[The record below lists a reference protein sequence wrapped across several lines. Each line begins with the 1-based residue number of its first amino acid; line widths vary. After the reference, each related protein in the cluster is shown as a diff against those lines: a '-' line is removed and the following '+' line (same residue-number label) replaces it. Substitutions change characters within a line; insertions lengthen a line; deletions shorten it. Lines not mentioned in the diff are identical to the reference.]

1 MAKQTSIANELKEFN
16 KEATSLA
23 SALQDVTKAL
33 KENAQTASRFTGETA
48 EAYLESGKDTINLA
62 KQLQGYTSKQLKN
75 KQEESKFQKLIDKT
89 QQNQSR
95 TLARI
100 SYLED
105 KRLKASKEEQ
115 AYIDKALKGL
125 SAQADHIND
134 SLKSAKKLQNVFED
148 IRAKTK
154 FFDNMAELVNSI
166 PILSLVLKEFQKA
179 SDAAR
184 EAAISGKNAFLA
196 GAKEFINALGKL
208 SLGLIIGKA
217 VGAIVDAQK
226 RTVQISRQLGVS
238 NAESAQLYNN
248 MVNSSLASKEL
259 YFNAERYAEAQKTIN
274 ESLGTN
280 VTLSEDAA
288 QNFSALVY
296 RLGLSADEAN
306 KVNEYTKLIGINA
319 TDFTAQVT
327 IQTKLLNGQRKI
339 QLSNQTILKE
349 ISNASARLQVT
360 YKAQNKSLINAA
372 YSAKE
377 LGMNL
382 SGLEK
387 IQASLLN
394 FEESISAELN
404 AELLTGRNL
413 NLERARFFALSNNI
427 AGVAEELKNQNIT
440 ATNFG
445 QMNYLQQEAIAGAF
459 GMQASELA
467 ESLRFQEQISK
478 LSEES
483 GYRDAQSLED
493 LKQKILLKAKEK
505 GSIQEALTDVGDE
518 ELRNQLEAL
527 TIEEQM
533 NEKIIKEQEK
543 LIQAIGP
550 EGLQLTL
557 DTLNKS
563 VSGLITATYVLAAA
577 YGIGQLGRMMGGS
590 GMMGGLGKTTLSSG
604 AYVRGNQAF
613 SSTGM
618 ALSGAARNS
627 TIGAANRLN
636 PLRFRGAGPLALAGT
651 VAGSM
656 LGGVAGNALT
666 GASLGSMFGPYGAL
680 IGGVLGAGYG
690 LLNADDFIIKP
701 DSKQIIVPSADDTIM
716 GINEKKISSKS
727 ATSTNGDT
735 IMGVNEKKISP
746 KSATPTND
754 NRLNRIEQAI
764 ERMIQDK
771 RTPIMVQT
779 TARINSRELYKAM
792 GVESYHS

>member
-1 MAKQTSIANELKEFN
+1 MAKQTNIADELKEFN
-16 KEATSLA
+16 KEATSLV
-23 SALQDVTKAL
+23 SALQDLTKSL

-48 EAYLESGKDTINLA
+48 EAYLESGKDAINLA

-75 KQEESKFQKLIDKT
+75 KQEENKFQKLIDKT

-125 SAQADHIND
+125 SAQADHIDD
-134 SLKSAKKLQNVFED
+134 SLKSARKLQKVFED
-148 IRAKTK
+148 ISAKTR

-208 SLGLIIGKA
+208 SLGLIIDKA

-226 RTVQISRQLGVS
+226 RTVQMSRQLGVS
-238 NAESAQLYNN
+238 NAESAQLYHN
-248 MVNSSLASKEL
+248 MVKSSQASKEL

-280 VTLSEDAA
+280 VTLSENTA
-288 QNFSALVY
+288 QNFAALVY

-306 KVNEYTKLIGINA
+306 KVNEYTKLIGVNA

-327 IQTKLLNGQRKI
+327 VQTKLLNGQRKI

-360 YKAQNKSLINAA
+360 YKAQNKSLIDAA
-372 YSAKE
+372 YSAKA

-387 IQASLLN
+387 IQSSLLN
-394 FEESISAELN
+394 FEESISAELS

-427 AGVAEELKNQNIT
+427 AGVAKELANQNIT
-440 ATNFG
+440 AANFG
-445 QMNYLQQEAIAGAF
+445 QMNYIQQEAIAGAF
-459 GMQASELA
+459 GMQANELA

-493 LKQKILLKAKEK
+493 LKQRILLRAKEK
-505 GSIQEALTDVGDE
+505 GSIQGALTEIGDE
-518 ELRNQLEAL
+518 ELKNQLEAL

-543 LIQAIGP
+543 LIEALGP
-550 EGLQLTL
+550 NGLNGTFEI
-557 DTLNKS
+557 LNKS
-563 VSGLITATYVLAAA
+563 INGLITATYVLAAA
-577 YGIGQLGRMMGGS
+577 YGIGQLGRIA
-590 GMMGGLGKTTLSSG
+590 GGLGKTTLPSG

-613 SSTGM
+613 SSSG
-618 ALSGAARNS
+618 AVLSGAARNS
-627 TIGAANRLN
+627 TINAANKTS
-636 PLRFRGAGPLALAGT
+636 PFRFRGAGAGALGVAGA

-680 IGGVLGAGYG
+680 IGGALGAGYG
-690 LLNADDFIIKP
+690 IINANDFIVQP
-701 DSKQIIVPSADDTIM
+701 DSKRIIVPSANDTIM
-716 GINEKKISSKS
+716 GINEKKISSNPS
-727 ATSTNGDT
+727 APS
-735 IMGVNEKKISP
+735 
-746 KSATPTND
+746 ND
-754 NRLNRIEQAI
+754 NRLNRIELAI
-764 ERMIQDK
+764 EKMVQDK
-771 RTPIMVQT
+771 STPIVVQT

-792 GVESYHS
+792 GMESYHS

>member
-1 MAKQTSIANELKEFN
+1 MAKKTNIADELKEFN
-16 KEATSLA
+16 KEATSLV
-23 SALQDVTKAL
+23 SALQDVTKTL
-33 KENAQTASRFTGETA
+33 IENAQTASRFTGETA
-48 EAYLESGKDTINLA
+48 EAYLESGKDAINLA

-75 KQEESKFQKLIDKT
+75 KQEENKFQKLIDKT
-89 QQNQSR
+89 QQNLSR

-115 AYIDKALKGL
+115 VYIDKALKGL
-125 SAQADHIND
+125 SAQADHIDD
-134 SLKSAKKLQNVFED
+134 SLKSARKLQKVFED
-148 IRAKTK
+148 ISAKTK

-184 EAAISGKNAFLA
+184 EAAINGKNAFLA

-217 VGAIVDAQK
+217 VGAITDAQK

-238 NAESAQLYNN
+238 NAESAQLYHN
-248 MVNSSLASKEL
+248 MVKSSQASKEL
-259 YFNAERYAEAQKTIN
+259 YFNAERYAEAQNAIN

-280 VTLSEDAA
+280 VTLSENTA
-288 QNFSALVY
+288 QNFAALVY

-306 KVNEYTKLIGINA
+306 KVNEYTKLIGVNA

-327 IQTKLLNGQRKI
+327 VQTKLLNGQRKI

-360 YKAQNKSLINAA
+360 YKAQNKSLTDAA
-372 YSAKE
+372 YSAKA

-394 FEESISAELN
+394 FEESISAELS

-427 AGVAEELKNQNIT
+427 AGVAKELANQNIT
-440 ATNFG
+440 AANFG
-445 QMNYLQQEAIAGAF
+445 QMNYIQQEAIAGAF
-459 GMQASELA
+459 GMQANELA

-483 GYRDAQSLED
+483 GYRDAQNLED
-493 LKQKILLKAKEK
+493 LKQRILLKAKEK
-505 GSIQEALTDVGDE
+505 GGSIEIALADIGNE
-518 ELRNQLEAL
+518 ELRKQLDAL

-543 LIQAIGP
+543 LIKALGP
-550 EGLQLTL
+550 EGLKGALEI
-557 DTLNKS
+557 LNKS
-563 VSGLITATYVLAAA
+563 VNGLITATYVLAAA
-577 YGIGQLGRMMGGS
+577 YGIGQLGRMMGGF
-590 GMMGGLGKTTLSSG
+590 GGFGGGLGRTTLPLG

-613 SSTGM
+613 SSSGRV
-618 ALSGAARNS
+618 LSGAARNS
-627 TIGAANRLN
+627 TINAANRSS
-636 PLRFRGAGPLALAGT
+636 PFRFRGAGAGALGLAGGI
-651 VAGSM
+651 AGGM

-666 GASLGSMFGPYGAL
+666 GASIGSMFGPWGAL
-680 IGGVLGAGYG
+680 IGGALGAGYG
-690 LLNADDFIIKP
+690 LISADDFIVKP
-701 DSKQIIVPSADDTIM
+701 DSKQIIKPSANDTII
-716 GINEKKISSKS
+716 GINEKKISSNP
-727 ATSTNGDT
+727 STP
-735 IMGVNEKKISP
+735 S
-746 KSATPTND
+746 ND
-754 NRLNRIEQAI
+754 NRLNRIELAI
-764 ERMIQDK
+764 EKMVQDK
-771 RTPIMVQT
+771 RTPIVVQT
-779 TARINSRELYKAM
+779 TAQLNSRELYKAM
-792 GVESYHS
+792 GMESYHS

>member
-1 MAKQTSIANELKEFN
+1 MAKQNSIANELKEFN

-48 EAYLESGKDTINLA
+48 EAYLESGKDAINLA

-75 KQEESKFQKLIDKT
+75 KQEENKFQKLIDKT

-125 SAQADHIND
+125 SAQADHIDD
-134 SLKSAKKLQNVFED
+134 SLKSAKKLQKVFED
-148 IRAKTK
+148 ISAKTK

-166 PILSLVLKEFQKA
+166 PILSLVLKEFQNA

-184 EAAISGKNAFLA
+184 EAAINGKNAFLA

-208 SLGLIIGKA
+208 SLSLIIGKA

-327 IQTKLLNGQRKI
+327 VQTKLLNGQRKI

-360 YKAQNKSLINAA
+360 YKAQNKSLIDAA

-394 FEESISAELN
+394 FEESISAELS

-459 GMQASELA
+459 GMQANELA

-493 LKQKILLKAKEK
+493 LKQRILLKAKEK

-527 TIEEQM
+527 TVEEQM

-557 DTLNKS
+557 NTLNKS

-577 YGIGQLGRMMGGS
+577 YGIGQLGRMMGG
-590 GMMGGLGKTTLSSG
+590 LGKTTLPSG

-618 ALSGAARNS
+618 VLSGAARNS
-627 TIGAANRLN
+627 TIGAANKVN
-636 PLRFRGAGPLALAGT
+636 PFRFRGAGAGALGIGGA

-656 LGGVAGNALT
+656 LGGVAGSALT

-680 IGGVLGAGYG
+680 IGGALGAGYG
-690 LLNADDFIIKP
+690 LLNANDFIIKP

-716 GINEKKISSKS
+716 GVNEKKISSKS
-727 ATSTNGDT
+727 ATS
-735 IMGVNEKKISP
+735 VN
-746 KSATPTND
+746 D
-754 NRLNRIEQAI
+754 DRLNRIEQAI

>member
-1 MAKQTSIANELKEFN
+1 MAKKTNIADELKGFN
-16 KEATSLA
+16 KEATSLV

-33 KENAQTASRFTGETA
+33 IENAQTASRFTGETA
-48 EAYLESGKDTINLA
+48 EAYLESGKDAVNLA

-75 KQEESKFQKLIDKT
+75 KQEENKFQKLIDKT
-89 QQNQSR
+89 QQNLSR

-125 SAQADHIND
+125 SAQADHIDD
-134 SLKSAKKLQNVFED
+134 SLKSARKLQKVFED
-148 IRAKTK
+148 ISAKTK

-184 EAAISGKNAFLA
+184 EAAINGKNAFLA

-208 SLGLIIGKA
+208 SLGFIIGKA
-217 VGAIVDAQK
+217 VGAITDAQK

-238 NAESAQLYNN
+238 NAESAQLYHN
-248 MVNSSLASKEL
+248 MVKSSQASKEL
-259 YFNAERYAEAQKTIN
+259 YFNAERYAEAQNAIN

-280 VTLSEDAA
+280 VTLSDDAG
-288 QNFSALVY
+288 QNFAALVY
-296 RLGLSADEAN
+296 RLGLSAEEAN
-306 KVNEYTKLIGINA
+306 KVNEYTKLIGVNA

-327 IQTKLLNGQRKI
+327 VQTKLLNGQRKI

-360 YKAQNKSLINAA
+360 YKAQNKSLTDAA
-372 YSAKE
+372 YSAKA

-394 FEESISAELN
+394 FEESISAELS

-427 AGVAEELKNQNIT
+427 AGVAKELANQNIT
-440 ATNFG
+440 AANFG
-445 QMNYLQQEAIAGAF
+445 QMNYIQQEAIAGAF
-459 GMQASELA
+459 GMQANELA

-483 GYRDAQSLED
+483 GYRDAQNLED
-493 LKQKILLKAKEK
+493 LKQRILLKAKEK
-505 GSIQEALTDVGDE
+505 GGSIEIALADIGNE
-518 ELRNQLEAL
+518 ELRKQLDAL

-543 LIQAIGP
+543 LIEALGP
-550 EGLQLTL
+550 EGLKGALEI
-557 DTLNKS
+557 LNKS
-563 VSGLITATYVLAAA
+563 VNGLITATYALAAA
-577 YGIGQLGRMMGGS
+577 YGIGQLGRMMGGF
-590 GMMGGLGKTTLSSG
+590 GGFGGGLGRTTLPSG

-613 SSTGM
+613 SSSGRV
-618 ALSGAARNS
+618 LSGAARNS
-627 TIGAANRLN
+627 TLNAANRAN
-636 PLRFRGAGPLALAGT
+636 PFRFRGGGALALAGGI
-651 VAGSM
+651 AGGM

-666 GASLGSMFGPYGAL
+666 GASIGSMFGPWGAL
-680 IGGVLGAGYG
+680 IGGALGAGYG
-690 LLNADDFIIKP
+690 LISADDFIVKP
-701 DSKQIIVPSADDTIM
+701 DSKQIIKPSANDTII
-716 GINEKKISSKS
+716 GINEKKISSNS
-727 ATSTNGDT
+727 STP
-735 IMGVNEKKISP
+735 S
-746 KSATPTND
+746 ND
-754 NRLNRIEQAI
+754 NRLNRIELAI
-764 ERMIQDK
+764 EKMVQDK
-771 RTPIMVQT
+771 RTPIVVQT
-779 TARINSRELYKAM
+779 TAQLNSRELYKAM
-792 GVESYHS
+792 GIESYHS

>member
-1 MAKQTSIANELKEFN
+1 MAKKTNIADELKEFN
-16 KEATSLA
+16 KEATSLV
-23 SALQDVTKAL
+23 SALQDVTKTL
-33 KENAQTASRFTGETA
+33 IENAQTASRFTGETA
-48 EAYLESGKDTINLA
+48 EAYLESGKDAINLA

-75 KQEESKFQKLIDKT
+75 KQEENKFQKLIDKT
-89 QQNQSR
+89 QQNLSR

-105 KRLKASKEEQ
+105 KKLKASKEEQ
-115 AYIDKALKGL
+115 VYIDKALKDL
-125 SAQADHIND
+125 SAQADTID
-134 SLKSAKKLQNVFED
+134 DILKKAEKLQKVFED
-148 IRAKTK
+148 ISAKTK

-184 EAAISGKNAFLA
+184 EAAINGKNAFLA

-217 VGAIVDAQK
+217 VGAITDAQK
-226 RTVQISRQLGVS
+226 RTVQMSRQLGVS
-238 NAESAQLYNN
+238 NAESAQLYHN
-248 MVNSSLASKEL
+248 MVKSSQASKEL

-280 VTLSEDAA
+280 VTLSENTA
-288 QNFSALVY
+288 QNFAALVY

-306 KVNEYTKLIGINA
+306 KVNEYTKLIGVNA

-327 IQTKLLNGQRKI
+327 VQTKLLNGQRKI

-360 YKAQNKSLINAA
+360 YKAQNKSLTDAA
-372 YSAKE
+372 YSAKA

-394 FEESISAELN
+394 FEESISAELS

-427 AGVAEELKNQNIT
+427 AGVAKELANQNIT
-440 ATNFG
+440 AANFG
-445 QMNYLQQEAIAGAF
+445 QMNYIQQEAIAGAF
-459 GMQASELA
+459 GMQANELA

-483 GYRDAQSLED
+483 GYRDAQNLED
-493 LKQKILLKAKEK
+493 LKQRILLKAKEK
-505 GSIQEALTDVGDE
+505 GGSIEIALADIGNE
-518 ELRNQLEAL
+518 ELRKQLDAL

-543 LIQAIGP
+543 LIKALGP
-550 EGLQLTL
+550 EGLKGALEI
-557 DTLNKS
+557 LNKS
-563 VSGLITATYVLAAA
+563 VNGLITATYVLAAA
-577 YGIGQLGRMMGGS
+577 YGIGQLGRMMGGFR
-590 GMMGGLGKTTLSSG
+590 GFGGGLGRTTLPSG

-613 SSTGM
+613 SSSGRV
-618 ALSGAARNS
+618 LSGAARNS
-627 TIGAANRLN
+627 TLNAANRAN
-636 PLRFRGAGPLALAGT
+636 PFRFRGGGALALAGGI
-651 VAGSM
+651 AGGM

-666 GASLGSMFGPYGAL
+666 GASIGSMFGPWGAL
-680 IGGVLGAGYG
+680 IGGALGAGYG
-690 LLNADDFIIKP
+690 LISADDFIVKP
-701 DSKQIIVPSADDTIM
+701 DSKQIIKPSANDTII
-716 GINEKKISSKS
+716 GINEKKISSNP
-727 ATSTNGDT
+727 STP
-735 IMGVNEKKISP
+735 S
-746 KSATPTND
+746 ND
-754 NRLNRIEQAI
+754 NRLNRIELAI
-764 ERMIQDK
+764 EKMAQDK
-771 RTPIMVQT
+771 RTPIVVQT

-792 GVESYHS
+792 GIESYHS

>member
-1 MAKQTSIANELKEFN
+1 MAKQNSIANELKEFN

-48 EAYLESGKDTINLA
+48 EAYLESGKDAINLA

-125 SAQADHIND
+125 SAQADHIDD
-134 SLKSAKKLQNVFED
+134 SLRSAKKLQKVFED
-148 IRAKTK
+148 ISAKTK

-166 PILSLVLKEFQKA
+166 PILSLVLKEFQNA

-184 EAAISGKNAFLA
+184 EAAINGKNAFLA

-208 SLGLIIGKA
+208 SLSLIIGKA

-327 IQTKLLNGQRKI
+327 VQTKLLNGQRKI

-360 YKAQNKSLINAA
+360 YKAQNKSLIDAA

-394 FEESISAELN
+394 FEESISAELS

-459 GMQASELA
+459 GMQANELA

-493 LKQKILLKAKEK
+493 LKQRILLKAKEK

-527 TIEEQM
+527 TVEEQM

-557 DTLNKS
+557 NTLNKS

-577 YGIGQLGRMMGGS
+577 YGIGQLGRMMGG
-590 GMMGGLGKTTLSSG
+590 LGKTTLPSG

-618 ALSGAARNS
+618 VLSGAARNS
-627 TIGAANRLN
+627 TIGAANKVN
-636 PLRFRGAGPLALAGT
+636 PFRFRGAGAGALGIGGA

-656 LGGVAGNALT
+656 LGGVAGSALT

-680 IGGVLGAGYG
+680 IGGALGAGYG
-690 LLNADDFIIKP
+690 LLNANDFIIKP

-716 GINEKKISSKS
+716 GVNEKKISSKS
-727 ATSTNGDT
+727 ATS
-735 IMGVNEKKISP
+735 VN
-746 KSATPTND
+746 D
-754 NRLNRIEQAI
+754 DRLNRIEQAI

>member
-1 MAKQTSIANELKEFN
+1 MAKQTSIADELKEFN

-48 EAYLESGKDTINLA
+48 EAYLESGKDAINLA
-62 KQLQGYTSKQLKN
+62 KQLQGYTSRQLRN

-125 SAQADHIND
+125 SAQADHIDD
-134 SLKSAKKLQNVFED
+134 SLKSAKKLQKVFED
-148 IRAKTK
+148 ISAKTK

-166 PILSLVLKEFQKA
+166 PILSLVLKEFQNA

-184 EAAISGKNAFLA
+184 EAAINGKNAFLA

-208 SLGLIIGKA
+208 SLSLIIGKA
-217 VGAIVDAQK
+217 VGAILDAQK

-327 IQTKLLNGQRKI
+327 VQTKLLNGQRKI

-360 YKAQNKSLINAA
+360 YKAQNKSLIDAA

-394 FEESISAELN
+394 FEESISAELS

-427 AGVAEELKNQNIT
+427 AGVAKELKNQNIT

-459 GMQASELA
+459 GMQANELA

-493 LKQKILLKAKEK
+493 LKQRILLKAKEK

-527 TIEEQM
+527 TVEEQM

-557 DTLNKS
+557 NTLNKS

-577 YGIGQLGRMMGGS
+577 YGIGQLGRMMGG
-590 GMMGGLGKTTLSSG
+590 LGKTTLPSG

-618 ALSGAARNS
+618 VLSGAARNS
-627 TIGAANRLN
+627 TIGAANKVN
-636 PLRFRGAGPLALAGT
+636 PFRFRGAGAGALGIGGA
-651 VAGSM
+651 VAGNM
-656 LGGVAGNALT
+656 LGGVAGSALT

-680 IGGVLGAGYG
+680 IGGALGAGYG
-690 LLNADDFIIKP
+690 LLNANDFIIKP

-716 GINEKKISSKS
+716 G
-727 ATSTNGDT
+727 
-735 IMGVNEKKISP
+735 VNEKKISP
-746 KSATPTND
+746 KSATSTND

-792 GVESYHS
+792 GIESYHS

>member
-1 MAKQTSIANELKEFN
+1 MAKKTNIADELKEFN
-16 KEATSLA
+16 KEATSLV
-23 SALQDVTKAL
+23 SALQDVTKTL
-33 KENAQTASRFTGETA
+33 IENAQTASRFTGETA
-48 EAYLESGKDTINLA
+48 EAYLESGKDAINLA

-75 KQEESKFQKLIDKT
+75 KQEENKFQKLIDKT

-115 AYIDKALKGL
+115 VYIDKALKGL
-125 SAQADHIND
+125 SAQADHIDD
-134 SLKSAKKLQNVFED
+134 SLKSARKLQKVFED
-148 IRAKTK
+148 ISAKTK

-184 EAAISGKNAFLA
+184 EAAINGKNAFLA

-217 VGAIVDAQK
+217 VGAITDAQK
-226 RTVQISRQLGVS
+226 RTVQMSRQLGVS
-238 NAESAQLYNN
+238 NAESAQLYHN
-248 MVNSSLASKEL
+248 MVKSSQASKEL

-280 VTLSEDAA
+280 VTLSENTA
-288 QNFSALVY
+288 QNFAALVY

-306 KVNEYTKLIGINA
+306 KVNEYTKLIGVNA

-327 IQTKLLNGQRKI
+327 VQTKLLNGQRKI

-360 YKAQNKSLINAA
+360 YKAQNKSLTDAA
-372 YSAKE
+372 YSAKA

-394 FEESISAELN
+394 FEESISAELS

-427 AGVAEELKNQNIT
+427 AGVAKELANQNIT
-440 ATNFG
+440 AANFG
-445 QMNYLQQEAIAGAF
+445 QMNYIQQEAIAGAF
-459 GMQASELA
+459 GMQANELA

-483 GYRDAQSLED
+483 GYRDAQNLED
-493 LKQKILLKAKEK
+493 LKQRILLKAKEK
-505 GSIQEALTDVGDE
+505 GGSIEIALADIGNE
-518 ELRNQLEAL
+518 ELRKQLDAL

-543 LIQAIGP
+543 LIEALGP
-550 EGLQLTL
+550 EGLEGALEI
-557 DTLNKS
+557 LNKS
-563 VSGLITATYVLAAA
+563 VNGLITATYVLAAA
-577 YGIGQLGRMMGGS
+577 YGIGQLGRMMGGF
-590 GMMGGLGKTTLSSG
+590 GGFGGGLGRTTLPSG

-613 SSTGM
+613 SSSGRV
-618 ALSGAARNS
+618 LSGAARNS
-627 TIGAANRLN
+627 TLNAANRAN
-636 PLRFRGAGPLALAGT
+636 PFRFRGGGALALAGGI
-651 VAGSM
+651 AGGM

-666 GASLGSMFGPYGAL
+666 GASIGSMFGPWGAL
-680 IGGVLGAGYG
+680 IGGALGAGYG
-690 LLNADDFIIKP
+690 LISADDFIVKP
-701 DSKQIIVPSADDTIM
+701 DSKQIIKPSANDTII
-716 GINEKKISSKS
+716 GINEKKISSNS
-727 ATSTNGDT
+727 STP
-735 IMGVNEKKISP
+735 S
-746 KSATPTND
+746 ND
-754 NRLNRIEQAI
+754 NRLNRIELAI
-764 ERMIQDK
+764 EKMVQDK
-771 RTPIMVQT
+771 RTPIVVQT
-779 TARINSRELYKAM
+779 TAQLNSRELYKAM
-792 GVESYHS
+792 GIESYHS

>member
-1 MAKQTSIANELKEFN
+1 MAKQTNIADELKEFN

-48 EAYLESGKDTINLA
+48 EAYLESGKDAINLA

-75 KQEESKFQKLIDKT
+75 KQEENKFQKLIDKT

-125 SAQADHIND
+125 SAQADHIDD
-134 SLKSAKKLQNVFED
+134 SLKSARKLQKVFED
-148 IRAKTK
+148 ISAKTR

-208 SLGLIIGKA
+208 SLGLIIDKA

-226 RTVQISRQLGVS
+226 RTVQMSRQLGVS
-238 NAESAQLYNN
+238 NAESAQLYHN
-248 MVNSSLASKEL
+248 MVKSSQASKEL

-280 VTLSEDAA
+280 VTLSENTA
-288 QNFSALVY
+288 QNFAALVY

-306 KVNEYTKLIGINA
+306 KVNEYTKLIGVNA

-327 IQTKLLNGQRKI
+327 VQTKLLNGQRKI

-360 YKAQNKSLINAA
+360 YKAQNKSLIDAA
-372 YSAKE
+372 YSAKA

-387 IQASLLN
+387 IQSSLLN
-394 FEESISAELN
+394 FEESISAELS

-427 AGVAEELKNQNIT
+427 AGVAKELANQNIT
-440 ATNFG
+440 AANFG
-445 QMNYLQQEAIAGAF
+445 QMNYIQQEAIAGAF
-459 GMQASELA
+459 GMQANELA

-483 GYRDAQSLED
+483 
-493 LKQKILLKAKEK
+493 
-505 GSIQEALTDVGDE
+505 
-518 ELRNQLEAL
+518 
-527 TIEEQM
+527 
-533 NEKIIKEQEK
+533 
-543 LIQAIGP
+543 
-550 EGLQLTL
+550 
-557 DTLNKS
+557 
-563 VSGLITATYVLAAA
+563 
-577 YGIGQLGRMMGGS
+577 
-590 GMMGGLGKTTLSSG
+590 
-604 AYVRGNQAF
+604 
-613 SSTGM
+613 ST
-618 ALSGAARNS
+618 
-627 TIGAANRLN
+627 
-636 PLRFRGAGPLALAGT
+636 P
-651 VAGSM
+651 V
-656 LGGVAGNALT
+656 
-666 GASLGSMFGPYGAL
+666 
-680 IGGVLGAGYG
+680 
-690 LLNADDFIIKP
+690 
-701 DSKQIIVPSADDTIM
+701 
-716 GINEKKISSKS
+716 
-727 ATSTNGDT
+727 
-735 IMGVNEKKISP
+735 
-746 KSATPTND
+746 
-754 NRLNRIEQAI
+754 
-764 ERMIQDK
+764 
-771 RTPIMVQT
+771 
-779 TARINSRELYKAM
+779 
-792 GVESYHS
+792 